1 MLDAYF
7 IHFYIYLLISYAH
20 RSNELSQ
27 IVFIQS
33 VSMITGEILKEIDE
47 INTTSAIENTQCTLC
62 WISLKLDDNAG
73 NATPTHA
80 IQKSG

>member
-1 MLDAYF
+1 M
-7 IHFYIYLLISYAH
+7 ISYAH

-33 VSMITGEILKEIDE
+33 VSKITGEILKEIDE

-62 WISLKLDDNAG
+62 GS
-73 NATPTHA
+73 H
-80 IQKSG
+80 

>member
-1 MLDAYF
+1 MSSTNRIANFTSTTHFDYVRCIF

-33 VSMITGEILKEIDE
+33 VSKITGEILKEIDE

-62 WISLKLDDNAG
+62 GS
-73 NATPTHA
+73 H
-80 IQKSG
+80 